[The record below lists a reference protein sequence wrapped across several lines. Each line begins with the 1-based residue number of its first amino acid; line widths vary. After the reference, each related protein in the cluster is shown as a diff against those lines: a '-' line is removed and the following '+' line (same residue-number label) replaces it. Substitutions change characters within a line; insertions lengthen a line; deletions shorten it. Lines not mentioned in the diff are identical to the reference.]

1 MVMMLE
7 AIKTPAVPWESSLSL
22 ITLDTLIGLLTLEAA
37 IPQMQFSKP
46 ASKANNDY
54 RLSRKCIDQTP
65 KLETKRYPASFPP
78 IAISS

>member
-1 MVMMLE
+1 MMLE

-46 ASKANNDY
+46 ASKPTMTV
-54 RLSRKCIDQTP
+54 R
-65 KLETKRYPASFPP
+65 
-78 IAISS
+78 